1 MAMAAN
7 EAAEPILLE
16 ERRGAVVEITLNRP
30 KVLNALSFGLLRALA
45 DALGRAAADEGVRAV
60 ILTGAGRAFAAG
72 ADIQELADM
81 TAAGFIASDVFRA
94 WDEVAAFPKPLIAAV
109 NGYALGGG
117 CELAMSCDIIVASQE
132 ARFGQPEIFLGLIPG
147 AGGTQRLPRAVG
159 KYLASELVFTGRQL
173 TAAEGERFGLV
184 NRVVPPALVMD
195 AAREIAD
202 RIAAQSPLALRQA
215 KAALRAAYEAPLAQ
229 GLELERQRF
238 YALFGSEDQREGTRA
253 FLEKRAAVWKGR

>member
-1 MAMAAN
+1 MAAN
-7 EAAEPILLE
+7 ETAEPILLE
-16 ERRGAVVEITLNRP
+16 DRRGAVVEITLNRP
-30 KVLNALSFGLLRALA
+30 KVLNALSFALLRALA

-159 KYLASELVFTGRQL
+159 KYLASELVLTGRQL

-202 RIAAQSPLALRQA
+202 RIAAQSPLAVRQA
-215 KAALRAAYEAPLAQ
+215 KAALRAVYETPLAQ